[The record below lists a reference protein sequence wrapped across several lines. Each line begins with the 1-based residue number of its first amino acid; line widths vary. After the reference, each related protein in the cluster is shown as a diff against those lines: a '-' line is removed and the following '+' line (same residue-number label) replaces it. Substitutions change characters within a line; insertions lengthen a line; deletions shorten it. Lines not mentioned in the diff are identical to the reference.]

1 MHLDRRISIK
11 VMNLNDHIRLWN
23 HVFVKIL
30 DVRQNALHP
39 GEKLKNYQLPASTY
53 LYIID
58 GSARIRMDQH
68 RYIVDGFHIVHGGK
82 HAYLNMETDSGVAYY
97 MILYKAILA
106 LPCGMEIQHLM
117 DHERPFQDQY
127 ALVPTRPLDMYQC
140 MEELKREWEQSTK
153 LAKLHARTLF
163 HQWVYFLLEDLYRQ
177 SIQPYKPD
185 TVMQAIDYMNAHL
198 HEPIALDVMAEALE
212 CSVGHLSRLFK
223 QKLNISPIQ
232 YLGQIRMER
241 AAHLLVHTGAT
252 LQQIAEQVGYPD
264 AHSLSRSFKKIKGLS
279 PIRYKKGLSQRL
291 SKPQKALEL
300 NHEQDL
306 PSVMQENALH
316 PLHPSLYNDIDYQ
329 YQKNVGGELLMQ
341 GKFKITAL
349 SMMLCLTLLL
359 AACSSP
365 APSAS
370 STQTETTATTTQSS
384 NQAAESGKSTAQPET
399 RTISTLRGDV
409 VIPANPERVASDQYM
424 GYLLKLGIIPVGVR
438 TFMLN
443 ESWIEKSDIPADV
456 IAGIEDLG
464 GEFPMNLEKLVSLE
478 PDLIIGSIDKNIED
492 YEKIATTVFLPYWE
506 GETTSGPLE
515 KLRRIAGVFGKEKE
529 AEAWITT
536 YEEKVE
542 EAKKRIDGIIKD
554 GETVSIVQIGNKAM
568 YVMGADGGNYG
579 SSTIYEMLKLPPT
592 QQALEMKEG
601 FESISLEVLPEYMGD
616 HIFVYGSGD
625 ADAEEV
631 LNSEVWKHLPAVQK
645 GQVYAYGSFGDKG
658 DEFVMEDPYSLELQL
673 DTITNILLKAK
684 K

>member
-1 MHLDRRISIK
+1 
-11 VMNLNDHIRLWN
+11 MNLNDHIRLWN

-82 HAYLNMETDSGVAYY
+82 QAYLNMETDSGVAYY

-153 LAKLHARTLF
+153 LAKLHAKTLF
-163 HQWVYFLLEDLYRQ
+163 HQWVYFLLEDLHRQ

-279 PIRYKKGLSQRL
+279 PIRYKKGLSQWL

-536 YEEKVE
+536 YEEKVD

>member
-1 MHLDRRISIK
+1 
-11 VMNLNDHIRLWN
+11 MNLNDHIRLWN

>member
-1 MHLDRRISIK
+1 
-11 VMNLNDHIRLWN
+11 
-23 HVFVKIL
+23 VFVKIL
-30 DVRQNALHP
+30 DVRQNALQP
-39 GEKLKNYQLPASTY
+39 GEKLKNYQLPASAY
-53 LYIID
+53 VYIID

-68 RYIVDGFHIVHGGK
+68 RYNVDGFHIVHGGK
-82 HAYLNMETDSGVAYY
+82 QAYLNMETDSGVAYY
-97 MILYKAILA
+97 MILYKATLA

-153 LAKLHARTLF
+153 LAKLHAKTLF
-163 HQWVYFLLEDLYRQ
+163 YQWAYSLLADLHGQ

-185 TVMQAIDYMNAHL
+185 TVTQAIEYMNAHL

-223 QKLNISPIQ
+223 QKLHISPIQ

-241 AAHLLVHTGAT
+241 ATHLLVHTNAT

-279 PIRYKKGLSQRL
+279 PIRYKKGLSPRL
-291 SKPQKALEL
+291 SKPKKALAL
-300 NHEQDL
+300 NHKQDL

-316 PLHPSLYNDIDYQ
+316 PLHSSLYNDIDYQ

-341 GKFKITAL
+341 GKFKMTAL

-399 RTISTLRGDV
+399 RTVSTLRGDV

-515 KLRRIAGVFGKEKE
+515 KLRRIASVFGKEKE

-568 YVMGADGGNYG
+568 YVMAADGGNYG

-625 ADAEEV
+625 ADAEDV